1 MEDSK
6 ILKIKKLLYDLS
18 KEEVISIISNTDDL
32 ELLYTY
38 LYNYNWDDGFEIPQ
52 IILDK
57 DRCDLSTALLAFY
70 GADGVSYLLNKL
82 GNENLPKWHV
92 FIKKLYN
99 FILNRKYI
107 KGQIA
112 FKIPLSKMQIFKL
125 KKILSDDEAIFIK
138 DILGENL
145 DISL

>member
-70 GADGVSYLLNKL
+70 SADGVSYLLNRL
-82 GNENLPKWHV
+82 ENENLPKWHV
-92 FIKKLYN
+92 FIKNLYN
-99 FILNRKYI
+99 FILNRKYV

-112 FKIPLSKMQIFKL
+112 FKISLSKVQIFKL
-125 KKILSDDEAIFIK
+125 KKILSEDEAILQKIF
-138 DILGENL
+138 
-145 DISL
+145 